1 MDIELLAKKMRE
13 DSLAKDSHW
22 TRKVEELKALRIKME
37 REEKERQE
45 RALENI
51 KKIYFHAG
59 RYAGGARDKGAL
71 EAHARVSRMSMQ
83 EVVK

>member
-22 TRKVEELKALRIKME
+22 TRKVEELKALRTKME

-51 KKIYFHAG
+51 KRVYFHAG
-59 RYAGGARDKGAL
+59 RYAGGARDKSAID
-71 EAHARVSRMSMQ
+71 AF
-83 EVVK
+83 VKVNAQG

>member
-13 DSLAKDSHW
+13 DALAGETYW
-22 TRKVEELKALRIKME
+22 TRKVEELKALRAKME

-45 RALENI
+45 KALENI

-59 RYAGGARDKGAL
+59 RYAGGARDKAAL
-71 EAHARVSRMSMQ
+71 EAHARLTRISMQ

>member
-22 TRKVEELKALRIKME
+22 TRKVEELKALRTKME

-51 KKIYFHAG
+51 KRVYFHAG
-59 RYAGGARDKGAL
+59 RYAGGARDKNAKDAF
-71 EAHARVSRMSMQ
+71 ERV
-83 EVVK
+83 KLLG

>member
-22 TRKVEELKALRIKME
+22 TRKVEELKALRTKME

-51 KKIYFHAG
+51 KKIYYHAG
-59 RYAGGARDKGAL
+59 RYAGGARDKNA
-71 EAHARVSRMSMQ
+71 
-83 EVVK
+83 VVAYEKVRELS